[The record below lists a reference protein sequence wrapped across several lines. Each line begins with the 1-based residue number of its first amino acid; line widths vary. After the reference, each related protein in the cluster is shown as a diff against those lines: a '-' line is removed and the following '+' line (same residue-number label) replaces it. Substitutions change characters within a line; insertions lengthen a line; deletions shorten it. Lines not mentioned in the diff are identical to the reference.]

1 MKVIVFDTE
10 TTGLPKSRYA
20 HIQHTWLFPYVVQL
34 SWLVY
39 DTGKNKI
46 EKVEDH
52 IIRLPEHITI
62 PEESMKIHGIT
73 NEKMQEEGKLMSV
86 VLKRFLRDL
95 SNSKCII
102 AHNIEFDKK
111 ILDVECFR
119 EQYKLLSN
127 YRKKEF
133 CTMKNSIHTCKIL
146 KKNHEKFKSKFKF
159 PKLIELH
166 EKLFESKPNNL
177 HNALIDILVCFR
189 CFYKLKFE
197 VDILNVNNKFRR
209 NYKKY
214 CGL

>member
-1 MKVIVFDTE
+1 MKIIVFDTE
-10 TTGLPKSRYA
+10 TTGLPKSRRA
-20 HIQHTWLFPYVVQL
+20 QIQHTWLFPHVVQL

-46 EKVEDH
+46 EKLEDH
-52 IIRLPEHITI
+52 IVKLPEHMTI
-62 PEESMKIHGIT
+62 PEESTKIHGIT
-73 NEKMQEEGKLMSV
+73 NEQMLKEGKGMSFI
-86 VLKRFLRDL
+86 LKQFMSDL
-95 SNSKCII
+95 SICKIII
-102 AHNIEFDKK
+102 AHNINFDKK
-111 ILDVECFR
+111 IIDVECFR
-119 EQYKLLSN
+119 HQYRLLSS
-127 YRKKEF
+127 YRKTEF
-133 CTMKNSIHTCKIL
+133 CTMKNSIQVCKIL
-146 KKNHEKFKSKFKF
+146 KKNHEKFRCKFKF

-197 VDILNVNNKFRR
+197 VDILNVNNKFRK